1 MKNTR
6 SIISMI
12 VLIIGFLLALY
23 VGGWLMF
30 LKPIIYAVAAFDAGT
45 LTGTIILWTI
55 IKCIL
60 ASFVSGVIS
69 YIGILIAI
77 LIK

>member
-6 SIISMI
+6 SIISMV
-12 VLIIGFLLALY
+12 VLIIGFLLTLY

-60 ASFVSGVIS
+60 ASFVGGVIS
-69 YIGILIAI
+69 YIGIIIAI

>member
-1 MKNTR
+1 MKNTK
-6 SIISMI
+6 SIISMV

-45 LTGTIILWTI
+45 LTVTIIIWTI

-60 ASFVSGVIS
+60 ASFVGGIIS

>member
-6 SIISMI
+6 SIISMV

-45 LTGTIILWTI
+45 LTGTIIIWTI

-60 ASFVSGVIS
+60 ASFVGGIIS

-77 LIK
+77 LMK